1 MRELPPDQLLVSY
14 EYAVKPDKHAS
25 ANFRWA
31 ILRDGRYLSSQN
43 PEGSVRPRDVGDPF
57 WYVGE
62 WQLRA
67 QLSDENLAH
76 VRQKVESA
84 RLKTMRVAPERASA
98 DGDLARLVLHTSRG
112 LVRYE
117 VEDQETDEHEKW
129 IAQIASVFMPGATE
143 KR

>member
-1 MRELPPDQLLVSY
+1 MRELPADQLLVSY
-14 EYAVKPDKHAS
+14 EYAVKPNKHAS

-43 PEGSVRPRDVGDPF
+43 PEGAVRPLEVVDPF

-62 WQLRA
+62 WEPRA
-67 QLSDENLAH
+67 QLGDGDLAR
-76 VRQKVESA
+76 VRQRVESA
-84 RLKTMRVAPERASA
+84 RLKTMRVAPERATT
-98 DGDLARLVLHTSRG
+98 DGDLARLVLQTSHG

-129 IAQIASVFMPGATE
+129 IATIAEVFKPNPTA
-143 KR
+143 RR